1 MEVKRCLL
9 KLGHDIRFEEIVK
22 VMKEYGYEIKQPKGG
37 SSHYSFVKSGCNRIV
52 IPKHK
57 PIKKV
62 IEEEMKEYESRT
74 QILHESIVSYG
85 NC

>member
-1 MEVKRCLL
+1 MIFNPAYYLAL
-9 KLGHDIRFEEIVK
+9 TFEEIV
-22 VMKEYGYEIKQPKGG
+22 
-37 SSHYSFVKSGCNRIV
+37 
-52 IPKHK
+52 
-57 PIKKV
+57 KV